1 MQNDRINFPIFFLIK
16 KKGEAADDV
25 TLVAQLSMDRLQ
37 MVESM
42 VRHWNGPISLTLY
55 MSDAEAQQ
63 FLSYALASD
72 VLNSRRNI
80 GYHVVYKEGVRF
92 NFQTTVHKLPYIFI
106 EFLSSEFFTK
116 RSSSA
121 SEHTLRFL
129 DGYRFLADDWIV
141 RAIDGQSIGLET

>member
-1 MQNDRINFPIFFLIK
+1 M
-16 KKGEAADDV
+16 DDV

-63 FLSYALASD
+63 FLSYALSSD

-80 GYHVVYKEGVRF
+80 GYHVVYKEGVR
-92 NFQTTVHKLPYIFI
+92 
-106 EFLSSEFFTK
+106 
-116 RSSSA
+116 
-121 SEHTLRFL
+121 
-129 DGYRFLADDWIV
+129 
-141 RAIDGQSIGLET
+141 